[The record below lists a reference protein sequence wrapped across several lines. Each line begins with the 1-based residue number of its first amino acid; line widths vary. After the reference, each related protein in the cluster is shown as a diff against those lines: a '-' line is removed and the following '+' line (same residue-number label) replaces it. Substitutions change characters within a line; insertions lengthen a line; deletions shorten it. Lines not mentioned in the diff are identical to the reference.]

1 MIARRSD
8 KLDPVRAASCT
19 TEDFEQ
25 AGGAAPCRP
34 RSSNRGRTTRQ
45 LPTQSAQSAAPCLRP
60 EPEWPANTASF
71 MRGKLYSRRC
81 ISQARKILAQTSSGP
96 VWPLILSNR
105 QKIHGRFIVCAR
117 PELMAQREDVL
128 AAIGDQAICT
138 INALPRDQHLFTSG
152 VHYGR
157 PGHIK
162 GSVNV
167 PSADLI
173 DPA

>member
-8 KLDPVRAASCT
+8 KLDAVRAASCT

-71 MRGKLYSRRC
+71 MRGKLFTIRFAHSACDYQGDCTCGEERPNR
-81 ISQARKILAQTSSGP
+81 IL
-96 VWPLILSNR
+96 R
-105 QKIHGRFIVCAR
+105 QR
-117 PELMAQREDVL
+117 QRLGLD
-128 AAIGDQAICT
+128 
-138 INALPRDQHLFTSG
+138 S
-152 VHYGR
+152 
-157 PGHIK
+157 
-162 GSVNV
+162 
-167 PSADLI
+167 
-173 DPA
+173 